1 MHRRRFTPDEEKAGL
16 SDGCRYQFRTLGFEC
31 EAHLARGDRPVK
43 QESRKAGKQE
53 SRKGTL
59 LLLRFDLQFNP
70 GKRAKPS
77 RLTEIDAEIG
87 AIDLCRRVG
96 AADFAQQ
103 YRMHDALE

>member
-31 EAHLARGDRPVK
+31 EAHLARGDRPV
-43 QESRKAGKQE
+43 KQE

-103 YRMHDALE
+103 